1 MKKFLMLA
9 LVGSVFAAEPVADV
23 NIAEF
28 SGNASVQWGVDLDAG
43 KTGFKNAYEVV
54 FKLNLLNN
62 GTKSTT
68 GDGVWGE
75 LVLKTDGDSFVGW
88 KNTEFS
94 DGAFNANQGMGQD
107 LSWKV
112 FVDTAK
118 VHFGPAYIGIK
129 SGDTQTG
136 ELKMDAAVRSA
147 DNDNAKWLN
156 NVGPA
161 DYTQGI
167 VAGYSHDMFNV
178 AADVRSYFPA
188 AKVWSVTWTDGS
200 PIVDGRTSPAY
211 FGDKDSADAFK
222 AKVDAMQAAMGV
234 TPDAAVNG
242 GDAGTNW
249 FGNGN
254 QYSNAYAFALEGEFT
269 GVENLSVKA
278 GVSYNFNDGF
288 YADAKQDKKTSLDN
302 TLGYSASAGYKLALD
317 DTYYIRPQ
325 LGFTGST
332 VFGKREIDSGK
343 IDATLTSMSMAAGIL
358 FGWGDIGVDAN
369 AGVPFLD
376 DDDQTKKVSPGVGV
390 VVSVPLPTSL
400 SISGDVSGSV
410 DYTGNQVV
418 RIMPSFFS
426 GEIVPNLTAAAF
438 ADIVMMR
445 DSVAT
450 IKSDGN
456 TIEYKA
462 PAANK
467 DVAMAVAFGAK
478 YAIAAGDMTITP
490 NVGVRFMNDSYFDNG
505 ITLLNT
511 PFGEVDRNQKREN
524 NDNVMNLKAGV
535 DVTGL
540 IDNTTLSVIYESR
553 NLLNSTDYTDPA
565 NPEKLGTLN
574 FKAKIAL

>member
-1 MKKFLMLA
+1 M
-9 LVGSVFAAEPVADV
+9 
-23 NIAEF
+23 
-28 SGNASVQWGVDLDAG
+28 
-43 KTGFKNAYEVV
+43 
-54 FKLNLLNN
+54 
-62 GTKSTT
+62 
-68 GDGVWGE
+68 
-75 LVLKTDGDSFVGW
+75 KTDGDSFVGW
-88 KNTEFS
+88 KNTAFS
-94 DGAFNANQGMGQD
+94 DGAFGVNEGMGKD

-188 AKVWSVTWTDGS
+188 AKVWSVTWKSGS

-222 AKVDAMQAAMGV
+222 AKVDAMQTAMSV
-234 TPDAAVNG
+234 PSDAVVNG
-242 GDAGTNW
+242 GDGGTDW
-249 FGNGN
+249 FGNDN

-288 YADAKQDKKTSLDN
+288 YADATKDVKTSLDN

-332 VFGKREIDSGK
+332 VFGKYSAESDI
-343 IDATLTSMSMAAGIL
+343 TLTSMSMAAGIL

-390 VVSVPLPTSL
+390 VVSVPLPTSF
-400 SISGDVSGSV
+400 SISGDVSGSG
-410 DYTGNQVV
+410 DYIGNQVV

-445 DSVAT
+445 DAVVTA
-450 IKSDGN
+450 KSDGK
-456 TIEYKA
+456 TTEYKT

-490 NVGVRFMNDSYFDNG
+490 NVGVRFMNDSYLDNG

-511 PFGEVDRNQKREN
+511 PFGEADKNRERENKN

-540 IDNTTLSVIYESR
+540 IDNTTLSVIYNSR
-553 NLLNSTDYTDPA
+553 NLLNSIDYKGDA
-565 NPEKLGTLN
+565 NPAKLGTLN
-574 FKAKIAL
+574 FKVKIAL